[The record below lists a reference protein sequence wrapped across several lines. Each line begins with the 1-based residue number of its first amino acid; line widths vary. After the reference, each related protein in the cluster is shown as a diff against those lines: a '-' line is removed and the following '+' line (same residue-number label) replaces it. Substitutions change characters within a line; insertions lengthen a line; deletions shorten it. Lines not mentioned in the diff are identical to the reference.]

1 MKELFSSFSG
11 LFFQN
16 NEPNQKDKDN
26 NYIPLEIINQ
36 LKYYVA
42 LIEHKNKFNT
52 CFFLNLNI
60 NSNSNLY
67 CLCTSS
73 NFISYNDIESK
84 EEYNIHLGVNYLDT
98 ISLKLDSKQRRI
110 LHFKQVDKFILIQIF
125 PEIDQISKDK
135 FLKIKSNCYNEY
147 LKGNLNDTYII
158 GYENYFKKDISV
170 SKCKILDIKDN
181 YKIKLGS
188 GENHFLS
195 CSPICIINQ
204 NEQQIKNKIQLIGIQ
219 GEYDILEESHGF
231 LLDRII
237 NSLTDFKKAPNQ
249 LFSNIMNNIIE
260 NDINNDIINNITNN
274 YNINNNEDLS
284 NTIGNDNINIDTN
297 INTYEMRMLQYN
309 YFYTFDEYKKHIIKF
324 HNLISKY
331 YVSQNQI
338 NFNKHY
344 LELKEYLSRYP
355 SFMASNR
362 KFLDELLF
370 FNDTKNFEDKVPD
383 EMIDN
388 LNKILSSDN
397 LELIDKFSYFI
408 AGLMLAL
415 YTYGEVKKCLFI
427 NNGDKLY
434 KRVNLNYEDIKRFEN
449 NKNNIILFKTF
460 LNNMTTMGHL
470 QGLAYKAKIDACFDK
485 SNNKFDTQIYIIH
498 NFNRD
503 SWKATCFSLNTMFFP
518 EKIINLFS
526 FFKVREIDV
535 NYNEKIAKVTL
546 ETIGIKEIL
555 EEKIAQYNNKFSLEY
570 NSRENIMEVV

>member
-1 MKELFSSFSG
+1 M
-11 LFFQN
+11 
-16 NEPNQKDKDN
+16 
-26 NYIPLEIINQ
+26 
-36 LKYYVA
+36 
-42 LIEHKNKFNT
+42 
-52 CFFLNLNI
+52 
-60 NSNSNLY
+60 
-67 CLCTSS
+67 
-73 NFISYNDIESK
+73 
-84 EEYNIHLGVNYLDT
+84 
-98 ISLKLDSKQRRI
+98 
-110 LHFKQVDKFILIQIF
+110 HFKQVDKFILIQIF

-135 FLKIKSNCYNEY
+135 FLKVKFNCYNEY

-181 YKIKLGS
+181 YKIKLNL
-188 GENHFLS
+188 EDNHFLS

-260 NDINNDIINNITNN
+260 NDINNDIINNIHNN

-309 YFYTFDEYKKHIIKF
+309 YFYTFDEYKKQIIKF

-434 KRVNLNYEDIKRFEN
+434 KRVNLNYEDIKRLEN

-485 SNNKFDTQIYIIH
+485 GNNKFDTQIYIIH

-503 SWKATCFSLNTMFFP
+503 SWKAICFSLNTMFFP